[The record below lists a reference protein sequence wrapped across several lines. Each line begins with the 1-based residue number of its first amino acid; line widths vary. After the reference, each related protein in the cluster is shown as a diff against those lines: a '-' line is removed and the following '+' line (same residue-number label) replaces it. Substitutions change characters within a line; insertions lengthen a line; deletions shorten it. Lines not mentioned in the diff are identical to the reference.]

1 MFKKRRKSAQR
12 LSAQSSSTL
21 LGLAIA
27 LLLTQSAFLCY
38 SGVLSGFGWAILV
51 SLAGCFY
58 TTLSQWTELIQTRV
72 PERSTW
78 IKGIAA
84 GVFLSAALFGMG
96 QALSLSDGNPLIALA
111 VAFVPWSRKLW
122 RRLFVGDTLNSS
134 SEKMISL
141 VSLCAAMVFISPEI
155 IDTLANLRAGDPRS
169 PIFALDLSNFPA
181 VPRTTALLAAVLLGA
196 ASSLQRPQDR
206 SIPSRT
212 FWSIPVGVSA
222 ILLSSCGWIALHVV
236 GARAPVMGDFENLAI
251 HRLLAICPA
260 LLFGVVM
267 LGLRPQ
273 IQIKNAQQIGRETVY
288 WWQTLGFFGG
298 IILSVFL
305 LNHPIV
311 NQTDAVTMT
320 VLLFGQI
327 LGLIYRRPAIRFAPA
342 LSSVPVLKDEEPIL
356 NSQHT

>member
-1 MFKKRRKSAQR
+1 MIKKRRKSTQR

-21 LGLAIA
+21 LGLALA
-27 LLLTQSAFLCY
+27 LLLTQSAFLCS

-78 IKGIAA
+78 VKGITA
-84 GVFLSAALFGMG
+84 GFFVSAALFGLG
-96 QALSLSDGNPLIALA
+96 HALSLSDGNPLIAVA
-111 VAFVPWSRKLW
+111 VVFVPWSRQLW

-134 SEKMISL
+134 NEKMISL
-141 VSLCAAMVFISPEI
+141 VSLCGALVFISPEI
-155 IDTLANLRAGDPRS
+155 VDTLTNLRAGDPS
-169 PIFALDLSNFPA
+169 SSIFALNLSNVPEL
-181 VPRTTALLAAVLLGA
+181 PRTTALLAAVLLGA

-206 SIPSRT
+206 SIPSST
-212 FWSIPVGVSA
+212 FWTIPVGVSA
-222 ILLSSCGWIALHVV
+222 ILLSSCGWVALHIV
-236 GARAPVMGDFENLAI
+236 GARAPVMGEFENLAL

-273 IQIKNAQQIGRETVY
+273 IQIKNAQQMGRENVY
-288 WWQTLGFFGG
+288 WWQTLGLFGG
-298 IILSVFL
+298 VIVSVFL

-311 NQTDAVTMT
+311 NETDAVTFT
-320 VLLFGQI
+320 LLLFGQI

-342 LSSVPVLKDEEPIL
+342 LSSVPELKAEEPLL